1 MPVHDPLVPACVPA
15 RCLSRCPPSCRK
27 LTTPRSRSPLSLALA
42 RRFGL
47 AGVRSS
53 ADRGGWGQEG
63 ATDRRSETRGRRSGR
78 RHVPL
83 IRRTARRAHARPA
96 AELNLG
102 GAGPWGSRL
111 RPESEKGGKVGGE
124 RWVTQSKTKG
134 SKEARTCTRVQASQR
149 VNVERGGRDFRASTE
164 QKQVVSVHFQRRRR
178 SPNYRPR
185 VQPCPSNHQPS
196 RLVLSVPLP
205 CTPVP
210 ALDEVG
216 RTGPVVRG
224 ARAVGEGV
232 GAAERPG
239 SASKEGEEE
248 GAE

>member
-1 MPVHDPLVPACVPA
+1 MRIAEVRDTRGQQIGDQRLIRDARSEVRSAPRTADPEDGSTRA
-15 RCLSRCPPSCRK
+15 CPPGGRAK
-27 LTTPRSRSPLSLALA
+27 LGR
-42 RRFGL
+42 
-47 AGVRSS
+47 
-53 ADRGGWGQEG
+53 RGG
-63 ATDRRSETRGRRSGR
+63 
-78 RHVPL
+78 L
-83 IRRTARRAHARPA
+83 
-96 AELNLG
+96 
-102 GAGPWGSRL
+102 GSRL

-149 VNVERGGRDFRASTE
+149 VSVERGGRDFRASTE
-164 QKQVVSVHFQRRRR
+164 QKRVVSVHFQRRRR

-205 CTPVP
+205 GTPVP

-239 SASKEGEEE
+239 SASKEGEEK